1 MQLRHLKTF
10 AAVASTLN
18 MTRAA
23 ERVHLAQSSVTEQ
36 IQALEADLGAPLF
49 DRSRRTLRLTEAG
62 RTLLAYSQD
71 LLALADEARAA
82 VAHAAGAATGTLNIG
97 GLETL
102 CGNRLTPILAGF
114 AKAHPAISLKLKV
127 ASSGE
132 LRDAVRAGAMD
143 VCFAFGASEQD
154 TDLQTEDVAEEPL
167 VVIAPS
173 RHSLAGA
180 ASVPPAH
187 WAGEAFLVTENG
199 CVYRR
204 MFEDAFPPGSP
215 GRPRIA
221 GQFDSMATIRAL
233 VAAGLGCALV
243 PESVAG
249 KSADDRAENRAKDRA
264 KNSANNRANNRAGN
278 SANNGADTFAV
289 FAWEGER
296 RAIPITMKWRTRRVQ
311 PPALQLFLDAVREH
325 FRRCA
330 GAGSDTAPCG
340 TARGFTDAT
349 PADGRHP
356 HAARSL

>member
-10 AAVASTLN
+10 AAAASTLN

-114 AKAHPAISLKLKV
+114 AKAHPAIGLQLKV

-132 LRDAVRAGAMD
+132 LRDAVRAGTMD

-154 TDLQTEDVAEEPL
+154 ADLQTEDVAEEPL

-173 RHSLAGA
+173 RHSLAEA
-180 ASVPPAH
+180 ASLPTAH

-221 GQFDSMATIRAL
+221 GQFDSMTTIRAL

-243 PESVAG
+243 PESVAD
-249 KSADDRAENRAKDRA
+249 KSADDRAN
-264 KNSANNRANNRAGN
+264 NSANN

-296 RAIPITMKWRTRRVQ
+296 EAIPITMKWRRRRVQ

-330 GAGSDTAPCG
+330 AAGSNTAPRG
-340 TARGFTDAT
+340 TARGFTAAT
-349 PADGRHP
+349 PAGGPHP